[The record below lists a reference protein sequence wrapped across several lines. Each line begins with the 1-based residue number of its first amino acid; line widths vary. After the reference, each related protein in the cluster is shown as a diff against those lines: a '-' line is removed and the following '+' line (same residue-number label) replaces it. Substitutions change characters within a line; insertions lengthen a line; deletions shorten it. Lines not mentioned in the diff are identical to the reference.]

1 MIASNDKILAHQV
14 FKIDKDEV
22 TAKAQKLIDDNSYT
36 YNDCIKYLEVM
47 AHHVRSQMRKGHKK
61 TGYPIIDP
69 EKGHVPPDPTQMY
82 DATAVITTFKAH
94 MTKPHTEMPFLRAV
108 SLNHAI
114 EHVRN
119 EGHVP
124 IQVVHKYF
132 VKLHPLHLNFAI
144 DQTYNE
150 EPPVQVNGSYY
161 LYISCLVLLLLFCC
175 VKVRAHDMPT
185 GDLWNNFPQ
194 CLYRVHAAY
203 CAKEGLTRTSD
214 MSVSV
219 LYFMFYGVFSWS
231 TKNSKKQNVIRP
243 KPFIFFLHK
252 KMVGARSRFAAKVPD
267 HFSKFISLFET
278 NKDDWTPFLMDKGK
292 GSPPL
297 EYLTSFEEGLR
308 NYGSCVHS
316 MGTRPLRSRES
327 WSNVAQWRKR
337 EAYIALGRYVL
348 KADTGYKQWDCFR
361 FLDYTMRQSLGKT
374 FDVRHFPLSDG
385 RDDENFGKNKLD
397 FDWKKHAYEIPK
409 RVKSEP
415 GEYENPGVTSLPHVS
430 DVKDQRPM
438 IYDVELG
445 KLVPL

>member
-1 MIASNDKILAHQV
+1 
-14 FKIDKDEV
+14 
-22 TAKAQKLIDDNSYT
+22 
-36 YNDCIKYLEVM
+36 
-47 AHHVRSQMRKGHKK
+47 
-61 TGYPIIDP
+61 
-69 EKGHVPPDPTQMY
+69 
-82 DATAVITTFKAH
+82 
-94 MTKPHTEMPFLRAV
+94 
-108 SLNHAI
+108 
-114 EHVRN
+114 
-119 EGHVP
+119 
-124 IQVVHKYF
+124 
-132 VKLHPLHLNFAI
+132 
-144 DQTYNE
+144 
-150 EPPVQVNGSYY
+150 
-161 LYISCLVLLLLFCC
+161 
-175 VKVRAHDMPT
+175 MPT
-185 GDLWNNFPQ
+185 GNLWNNFPQ

-203 CAKEGLTRTSD
+203 CAKEGLSRTSD

-219 LYFMFYGVFSWS
+219 LYFMFYGQFSWS
-231 TKNSKKQNVIRP
+231 TKNSKKQNVTRA

-252 KMVGARSRFAAKVPD
+252 KMVGARSRYAAKVPD

-316 MGTRPLRSRES
+316 MGTRPLRSRKS

-374 FDVRHFPLSDG
+374 FDVRHLPVSDG

-397 FDWKKHAYEIPK
+397 FDWGKHAYEIPK

-415 GEYENPGVTSLPHVS
+415 GEYENLDVVKTTSSSSKVE
-430 DVKDQRPM
+430 DQRPM

-445 KLVPL
+445 KLVPLE